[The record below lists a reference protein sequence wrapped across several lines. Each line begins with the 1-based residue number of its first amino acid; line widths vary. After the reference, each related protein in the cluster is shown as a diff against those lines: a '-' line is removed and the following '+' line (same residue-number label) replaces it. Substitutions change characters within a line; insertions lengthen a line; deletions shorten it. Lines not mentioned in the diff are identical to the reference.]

1 MNNSV
6 DLYLS
11 KQEAL
16 VVEFIR
22 RTLQAETKIALLE
35 STLQESNKQLEETN
49 AQLEHH
55 KTLIDDMH
63 VTLKTTTTE
72 RDMLKASVDNLT
84 TNHATD
90 LQNYHDLKLEIKAC
104 KEQLNTTR
112 SDYSTLQNNYQA
124 VVQELVKHQTAA
136 EKEVSPRKK
145 AIKKPI
151 KQDSEWSDGE

>member
-11 KQEAL
+11 KQENI

-22 RTLQAETKIALLE
+22 RTLQAETKITLLE
-35 STLQESNKQLEETN
+35 SALQESNKQLEETN
-49 AQLEHH
+49 TQLEHH
-55 KTLIDDMH
+55 KTLVSD
-63 VTLKTTTTE
+63 VLNTLKTTTIE
-72 RDMLKASVDNLT
+72 RDTLKARVDNLT
-84 TNHATD
+84 TD
-90 LQNYHDLKLEIKAC
+90 LEDYHDLKLAIETC
-104 KEQLNTTR
+104 RERLNTVS

-124 VVQELVKHQTAA
+124 VVQELVKYQPIV

-145 AIKKPI
+145 AVKKPI